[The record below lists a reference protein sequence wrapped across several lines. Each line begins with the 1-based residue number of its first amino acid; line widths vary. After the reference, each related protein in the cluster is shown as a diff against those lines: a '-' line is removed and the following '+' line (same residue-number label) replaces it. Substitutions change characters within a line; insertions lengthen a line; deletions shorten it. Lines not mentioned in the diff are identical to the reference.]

1 MTDFSKFKAP
11 AFHNNEV
18 QNFEFNGEGTYVLA
32 FFPGAFTGAC
42 TEEMCQ
48 LRDSMSDFNELNTE
62 VIGISV
68 DTPFAL
74 KEFSD
79 QNDLNFTLVSDTDN
93 EIIEN
98 YDVKTQIPDLNY
110 NIAERAVFLIKDGE
124 IKYSE
129 IMDNPENLPDL
140 EALKNKVAKLH

>member
-1 MTDFSKFKAP
+1 MANFSTFKAP

-18 QNFEFNGEGTYVLA
+18 QNFEFNGEGTHVLA

-48 LRDSMSDFNELNTE
+48 LRDSIEEFNELGTE
-62 VIGISV
+62 VIAVSV

-74 KEFSD
+74 EEFSN

-93 EIIEN
+93 EIVES
-98 YDVKTQIPDLNY
+98 YDVKTQMPDLNY
-110 NIAERAVFLIKDGE
+110 NIAERAGFLIQDRQIE
-124 IKYSE
+124 YTE
-129 IMDNPENLPDL
+129 IMDNPENIPDL
-140 EALKNKVAKLH
+140 EKLKSEVEAL